1 MEKPDRPERGAQKI
15 FNIVNPPS
23 NTKKA
28 RRITLR
34 EYLPLLLGVVVAAA
48 FVAIIVAII
57 VSANSLPGDW
67 LWAH

>member
-15 FNIVNPPS
+15 FNIVDPPS

-34 EYLPLLLGVVVAAA
+34 NISRFCLASWWRQRLSRSLLQ
-48 FVAIIVAII
+48 
-57 VSANSLPGDW
+57 
-67 LWAH
+67 